1 MNYTDIV
8 LIIIMLII
16 NTTFLYIVLKR
27 KNKLSRSTYNIVS
40 LGNGNDRIIDKL
52 IIPLLFFNYIV
63 ILSYIIIN
71 EFSLIFLI
79 VYISTIFLNLPI
91 IYISSNY
98 IGTLIKGKNTE
109 NINFIEINVH
119 SGDVEVILKYKN
131 NDTQKLKYI
140 MNIWTKNKD
149 EKIEWLVNEL
159 KACGY
164 KVYVTGWKS
173 ILN

>member
-1 MNYTDIV
+1 MNSTDIV

-16 NTTFLYIVLKR
+16 NTTFLYIVIKR

-79 VYISTIFLNLPI
+79 IYISTIFLNLPI
-91 IYISSNY
+91 IYVSSDY

-109 NINFIEINVH
+109 NINFIEINIH
-119 SGDVEVILKYKN
+119 SGDLEIILKYKN
-131 NDTQKLKYI
+131 DDTQKLKYI
-140 MNIWTKNKD
+140 MSIWAKNKD
-149 EKIEWLVNEL
+149 EKIEKFVNEL
-159 KACGY
+159 KAYGY

-173 ILN
+173 I